1 MNRRRLHHWLDH
13 IQSIHHRT
21 VDLTLERAAEVWR
34 RMGCTLGGAT
44 VISIAGTNGKGSAA
58 AILES
63 VYRAA
68 GHRVA
73 VYTSPHLLRY
83 NERVKVDGRAAG
95 DAELCD
101 AFAFVEQKRGAVPL
115 TYFEFGTLAALHYFA
130 ASAPDIALL
139 EVGLG
144 GRRDAVNIMDA
155 DAALITAIDVDHVAW
170 LGADRESI
178 AAEKAGI
185 LRRGRPAVAA
195 DADAPAAIADRA
207 RAIGAPLWR
216 AGHEFTAAATAAGGW
231 RLSIG
236 DGAAA
241 AVMDQLPP
249 PGIPGAH
256 QIANA
261 AGALAVVHALGK
273 SRPVTVDAM
282 RRGLS
287 AARLPGRLQV
297 RPGKPTVVLDVAHN
311 AASAA
316 ALGRFMASLGCKKVR
331 AVFAALADKPVRE
344 MARQVAASA
353 WYVAATF
360 GERGVD
366 AEWVRGEVAAAVGDA
381 AAVTAH
387 AAIESAFDA
396 AVGDAAAGEGECVV
410 VFGSFL
416 TVGAIMAHTAN
427 AG

>member
-1 MNRRRLHHWLDH
+1 MNRRRLHHWLGH
-13 IQSIHHRT
+13 IQSLHHRT

-34 RMGCTLGGAT
+34 RMGCSLGAAT

-58 AILES
+58 AMLES

-95 DAELCD
+95 DAELCE

-130 ASAPDIALL
+130 ASAPDIVLL

-155 DAALITAIDVDHVAW
+155 DAALLTAIDVDHVAW

-185 LRRGRPAVAA
+185 LRPGRPAVAA
-195 DADAPAAIADRA
+195 DADAPAAIVDRA

-216 AGHEFTAAATAAGGW
+216 AGQEFTAATGDGGW
-231 RLSIG
+231 RLNIG
-236 DGAAA
+236 AGGA
-241 AVMDQLPP
+241 VTVLDQLPP

-256 QIANA
+256 QMDNA
-261 AGALAVVHALGK
+261 AGALAVVHALGAA
-273 SRPVTVDAM
+273 RPVPVDAM
-282 RRGLS
+282 RRGLR
-287 AARLPGRLQV
+287 AAALPGRLQV
-297 RPGKPTVVLDVAHN
+297 KPGKPTVVLDVAHN
-311 AASAA
+311 AAAAA
-316 ALGRFMASLGCKKVR
+316 ALGRFITALGCKKVR

-353 WYVAATF
+353 WYVAATV
-360 GERGVD
+360 GERGAD
-366 AEWVRGEVAAAVGDA
+366 AEWMQGEVAAAAGG
-381 AAVTAH
+381 AAVTAY
-387 AAIESAFDA
+387 ADIESAFDA
-396 AVGDAAAGEGECVV
+396 AVGDAAGGEGECVV

>member
-13 IQSIHHRT
+13 IQTLHHRT

-34 RMGCTLGGAT
+34 RMECTLGGAT
-44 VISIAGTNGKGSAA
+44 VICIAGTNGKGSAA
-58 AILES
+58 AMLES

-68 GHRVA
+68 GYRVA
-73 VYTSPHLLRY
+73 VYTSPHLLHY

-95 DAELCD
+95 DGELCE

-115 TYFEFGTLAALHYFA
+115 TYFEFGTLAALHHFA
-130 ASAPDIALL
+130 ACAPDIVLL

-185 LRRGRPAVAA
+185 LRPGRPAVAA
-195 DADAPAAIADRA
+195 DADAPAAIAARA

-216 AGHEFTAAATAAGGW
+216 AGHEFTAATTAGGW

-236 DGAAA
+236 HGEGAA
-241 AVMDQLPP
+241 VIDQLPP
-249 PGIPGAH
+249 PGIPGVH
-256 QIANA
+256 QIGNA
-261 AGALAVVHALGK
+261 AGALAVAHALGE

-287 AARLPGRLQV
+287 AATLPGRLQV
-297 RPGKPTVVLDVAHN
+297 VAGKPTVVLDVAHN

-316 ALGRFMASLGCKKVR
+316 ALGGFVAALGCNKVR

-353 WYVAATF
+353 WYVAATA
-360 GERGVD
+360 GERGAD
-366 AEWVRGEVAAAVGDA
+366 AEWMRGEVAAAAGG

-387 AAIESAFDA
+387 ADIESAYDA

>member
-13 IQSIHHRT
+13 IQTLHHRT

-34 RMGCTLGGAT
+34 RMECSLGGAT

-58 AILES
+58 AMLES

-68 GHRVA
+68 GYRVA

-95 DAELCD
+95 DAELCQ
-101 AFAFVEQKRGAVPL
+101 AFAFVEKKRGAVPL
-115 TYFEFGTLAALHYFA
+115 TYFEFGTLAALRHFA
-130 ASAPDIALL
+130 AKAPDIALL

-178 AAEKAGI
+178 ATEKAGI

-207 RAIGAPLWR
+207 RSIGAPLWR
-216 AGHEFTAAATAAGGW
+216 AGHEFTAAAEAGGW

-249 PGIPGAH
+249 PGIPGVH
-256 QIANA
+256 QINNA
-261 AGALAVVHALGK
+261 AGALAVVHTLGK

-287 AARLPGRLQV
+287 AATLPGRLEV

-316 ALGRFMASLGCKKVR
+316 ALGRFITALGCKKVR

-353 WYVAATF
+353 WYVAATV
-360 GERGVD
+360 GERGAD
-366 AEWVRGEVAAAVGDA
+366 AEWMRGEVAAAVGGA
-381 AAVTAH
+381 AMVTAH

-396 AVGDAAAGEGECVV
+396 AIADAAAGAGECVV